1 MLRALLDRYEQRI
14 EHDEMMA
21 GIIAANVANH
31 GYRYPAT
38 PVEFTQYMPSQR
50 YRRRLERPQP
60 TKELTP
66 EQWQSK
72 LNRIFGT

>member
-1 MLRALLDRYEQRI
+1 MLRALLDRYEQRM

-21 GIIAANVANH
+21 AIIAANVANH
-31 GYRYPAT
+31 GYRYPST

-50 YRRRLERPQP
+50 FQRRLERQP
-60 TKELTP
+60 MKELSP
-66 EQWQSK
+66 EDWQSK